1 MDNSL
6 VWIFYYIRDIL
17 YLFKKVF
24 MKILKSIAIIITL
37 LLVIKTSKPLLDLF
51 IISEIDNIFIT
62 SIIAIVLPTTIIS
75 MAYWLVDFISE
86 L

>member
-1 MDNSL
+1 MDKSL